1 VTQRALFDRMQAIL
15 FADPP
20 CLPLGQDGVYAA
32 RGRDITGILDGSVS
46 YPWNVRR
53 V

>member
-20 CLPLGQDGVYAA
+20 FLRLGQYGAYAA
-32 RGRDITGILDGSVS
+32 RGRDITGILDGSGS